1 MDKEDNIRLPDQV
14 KTERLFDNDTDTI
27 LDANYELNTVLEI
40 SKNEFN
46 SLQEQRQKER
56 QNKFRNIKIRL
67 NKIISFDRLNLHY
80 YELIL
85 TIIEMYELYII
96 DEYKTHEK
104 EYNNV
109 FKFLQ
114 TFRLPSDE
122 IENLKKLI
130 ICE

>member
-1 MDKEDNIRLPDQV
+1 MDKEGNIRDPDQV
-14 KTERLFDNDTDTI
+14 KTEKLIDNI
-27 LDANYELNTVLEI
+27 ESIWDANHELNTAIEI

-46 SLQEQRQKER
+46 LLREQKQRER
-56 QNKFRNIKIRL
+56 QNIFRNIKIRL
-67 NKIISFDRLNLHY
+67 NKIISFDKANLYY

-85 TIIEMYELYII
+85 SIIEMYELSII
-96 DEYKTHEK
+96 DEYKTPEK

-114 TFRLPSDE
+114 LIRLSNDE
-122 IENLKKLI
+122 IDHLKKLI

>member
-1 MDKEDNIRLPDQV
+1 MDKEDNIRDPDQV
-14 KTERLFDNDTDTI
+14 KTERLFDNIDSIWDE
-27 LDANYELNTVLEI
+27 NRELNTALEI
-40 SKNEFN
+40 SKNQFN
-46 SLQEQRQKER
+46 LLQEQQQRER
-56 QNKFRNIKIRL
+56 QNKFKIIKIQL
-67 NKIISFDRLNLHY
+67 NKIISFDRVNLYY

-85 TIIEMYELYII
+85 TIIEMYELFII

-104 EYNNV
+104 EYNNI

-122 IENLKKLI
+122 IEDLKKLI